1 MDVFRLVAFAI
12 LMQGNGGILTKH
24 PDYILEKWQ
33 ACQVRDEAELLS
45 LLDPSNQA
53 MFKAWKAKWLR
64 KGGA

>member
-33 ACQVRDEAELLS
+33 ACQVHDEAELLL
-45 LLDPSNQA
+45 LLDSSNQA
-53 MFKAWKAKWLR
+53 LFEAWKAKWLR
-64 KGGA
+64 KGGE